1 MATIAT
7 VSSVWL
13 QKQENMPKR
22 KKREPT
28 IEDVRTLREQAEG
41 YIFDVVSEFESIS
54 GLTLTGISISRKRPV
69 GFGSKPYVEI
79 KIETEL

>member
-1 MATIAT
+1 MPR
-7 VSSVWL
+7 
-13 QKQENMPKR
+13 KQRNQQ
-22 KKREPT
+22 PT

-54 GLTLTGISISRKRPV
+54 GLTVTGISISRKRPV
-69 GFGSKPYVEI
+69 GFGTKTYMEV

>member
-1 MATIAT
+1 
-7 VSSVWL
+7 
-13 QKQENMPKR
+13 MPR
-22 KKREPT
+22 KKKNQQPT

-54 GLTLTGISISRKRPV
+54 GLTVTGISISRKRPV